1 MTDYYIR
8 ISEEIPENEDPSL
21 WFKVDGD
28 EILILNN
35 NEYVELKGELNT
47 ALNSLGENEV
57 LQNAVNTMIA
67 QGTASILN
75 STNTQNLVEGG
86 NTGNKYTYTSLKN
99 KLDTIESNVNSL
111 SDALSSLQTT
121 HNNDKAS
128 HGARLAS
135 LETTKTGLAWKKT
148 SFAVAIQGQI
158 MYENDVYYND
168 YMVSLF
174 LTNLPSHTGTGDW
187 AKLLTFDSSS
197 FQFFPPRIVI
207 EDSAYESFRLTPDGV
222 LYYKISKGG
231 KGYTDPILMM
241 TYPRRTVLDL

>member
-67 QGTASILN
+67 QGTASIPN

-86 NTGNKYTYTSLKN
+86 NTGNKYTYTTLKN
-99 KLDTIESNVNSL
+99 KLDSIEDNIAILDNKI
-111 SDALSSLQTT
+111 SSLETT
-121 HNNDKAS
+121 HNNDKS
-128 HGARLAS
+128 NQNTRLSS
-135 LETTKTGLAWKKT
+135 LEISKNGLAWKKQLCLIPLR
-148 SFAVAIQGQI
+148 V
-158 MYENDVYYND
+158 
-168 YMVSLF
+168 
-174 LTNLPSHTGTGDW
+174 
-187 AKLLTFDSSS
+187 
-197 FQFFPPRIVI
+197 
-207 EDSAYESFRLTPDGV
+207 
-222 LYYKISKGG
+222 
-231 KGYTDPILMM
+231 
-241 TYPRRTVLDL
+241 